1 MFCFLL
7 LIIFMLHGMTAH
19 AEDYVADDKIP
30 DEVKPFIEEGM
41 RLLTNE
47 SADLNGD
54 GRSDYILVF
63 ETETEEKNDLEREVR
78 NRSLFILVR
87 EPNGNLQVAKRNDK
101 IVFCSTCGGMMR
113 DPFQGI
119 SVGPKTFTVH
129 HYGGSGWRWSIAYT
143 FRYSR
148 LDRTWQLVEA
158 EESDFHAGDP
168 EESLRTKIYSP
179 PNDYGKIDI
188 ADFDTESYRAQ
199 DTCPGVIVQGEENEV
214 SLATVKGGP
223 RTYFISQSTET
234 LSDCPSDSPACRL
247 KAYLVPGD
255 VVLARSSVG
264 KFRCVT
270 FRSVEGT
277 ETNGFLPKD
286 ALIDEPLTSPTPND
300 WAGKWVRDEEASI
313 TITVKGDALA
323 VKGDATFGGGDPERI
338 ERGAV
343 NIGEIEEMAT
353 PRGNLIAIG
362 SDYDGMTKPTMLEA
376 NDCRVRLRLFG
387 RYLAVDDNGGC
398 GGLNVSFTGVYSR
411 RS

>member
-1 MFCFLL
+1 
-7 LIIFMLHGMTAH
+7 
-19 AEDYVADDKIP
+19 VPP
-30 DEVKPFIEEGM
+30 D
-41 RLLTNE
+41 
-47 SADLNGD
+47 
-54 GRSDYILVF
+54 
-63 ETETEEKNDLEREVR
+63 
-78 NRSLFILVR
+78 
-87 EPNGNLQVAKRNDK
+87 
-101 IVFCSTCGGMMR
+101 
-113 DPFQGI
+113 
-119 SVGPKTFTVH
+119 
-129 HYGGSGWRWSIAYT
+129 
-143 FRYSR
+143 
-148 LDRTWQLVEA
+148 
-158 EESDFHAGDP
+158 
-168 EESLRTKIYSP
+168 
-179 PNDYGKIDI
+179 DYGKIDI
-188 ADFDTESYRAQ
+188 ADFDPESYRAQ

-214 SLATVKGGP
+214 SLATVKGGR

-234 LSDCPSDSPACRL
+234 LPDCPSDSSACRL

-277 ETNGFLPKD
+277 GTNGFLPKD
-286 ALIDEPLTSPTPND
+286 ALIDEPLASPTPND
-300 WAGKWVRDEEASI
+300 WAGKWVRDKEASI

-323 VKGDATFGGGDPERI
+323 VKGDATFGGSDPERI

-343 NIGEIEEMAT
+343 NIGEIEEMAA

-362 SDYDGMTKPTMLEA
+362 SDYDGMMKPTMLEA